1 MQSKTK
7 LKSAT
12 SHLQDSQEPLMCKPQ
27 KYKFKF
33 TSEQE
38 VSDQLSTF
46 LINFCR
52 VVEWKF
58 FVLPSCN
65 YHSFSA
71 YINSAANFVTAQL
84 SKVHPSHL
92 QDSYLRMGNLHRS
105 FQHGRSDSTWQILNQ
120 FDSLPL

>member
-1 MQSKTK
+1 
-7 LKSAT
+7 
-12 SHLQDSQEPLMCKPQ
+12 MCKPQ

-65 YHSFSA
+65 NHSFSA
-71 YINSAANFVTAQL
+71 YINSAANFVAAQL
-84 SKVHPSHL
+84 SKIHPSHF

-105 FQHGRSDSTWQILNQ
+105 FQHGCSDSTWQILNQ